1 MRVQANIGVNRP
13 AEAIFACMT
22 SVPFLQRWVA
32 PFRVETYTLRSEDED
47 HSYKSRH
54 TLRYPEL
61 RQVSEGVLGVGT
73 IFKQSN
79 ESRFHP
85 SEAII
90 EITRYEPATTLML
103 KVITELDI
111 SQIQWVL
118 RDVPD
123 ETTRVLLIW
132 EQIFHNR
139 RVKLLGV
146 IAWLLMRNKIAG
158 SPQYMQKLKT
168 YLEEQCKL

>member
-1 MRVQANIGVNRP
+1 MRFQASIEVNRS

-22 SVPFLQRWVA
+22 SVPFLQRWLA
-32 PFRVETYTLRSEDED
+32 PFRVETYTFQSEE
-47 HSYKSRH
+47 HSYYKSHH

-61 RQVSEGVLGVGT
+61 RQISEGVLGVGT

-79 ESRFHP
+79 ESRSHP
-85 SEAII
+85 AEATI
-90 EITRYEPATTLML
+90 EITRYEPATTLTL
-103 KVITELDI
+103 KIITELDI

-118 RDVPD
+118 QNTPGG
-123 ETTRVLLIW
+123 ETKVLLIW
-132 EQIFHNR
+132 EQNFQNW

-146 IAWLLMRNKIAG
+146 IAWLVMRNKIAG

-168 YLEEQCKL
+168 YLEEQCEP